1 MFQKVIKKIDWNYD
15 PTVEDNLKEKLEDD
29 QKGNYIITSE
39 ELEDIM
45 EESIRVFW
53 EFVKADKDET
63 PVILKGLVGPQVE
76 LQDPSDYNLM
86 MRLHSILQKV
96 LTIFSLWVLT
106 RRKQN
111 FIHFFFPDL
120 HIMLHS
126 DFLYQKFISK
136 NIFTITERQFLSQFN
151 INIKFKIYLCLVK

>member
-1 MFQKVIKKIDWNYD
+1 
-15 PTVEDNLKEKLEDD
+15 LKEKLEDD

-111 FIHFFFPDL
+111 FIHFFFSRSAYNVALRFFVPEIHL
-120 HIMLHS
+120 
-126 DFLYQKFISK
+126 
-136 NIFTITERQFLSQFN
+136 
-151 INIKFKIYLCLVK
+151 